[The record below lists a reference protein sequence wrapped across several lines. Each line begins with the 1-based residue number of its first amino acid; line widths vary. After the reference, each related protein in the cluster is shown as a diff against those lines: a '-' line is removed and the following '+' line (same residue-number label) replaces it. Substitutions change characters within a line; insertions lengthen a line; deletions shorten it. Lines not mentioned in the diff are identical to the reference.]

1 MATRELKLAGRTLR
15 KNPTFTITA
24 ALTIALGIG
33 ASTAIFSVA
42 NAVLLR
48 PIPYKDPDRLVMAV
62 SNMTVRHVHD
72 FPFSNEEFIDM
83 REGTKDV
90 FEGMAGVFTFRNIV
104 QKADGTPEQVRVAV
118 VTTNFFGLTGGKILY
133 GRDFTDS
140 DGLPQPAPP
149 AGGVAA
155 ASAGGPPPATPL
167 PVMTILSY
175 GYFQRRFGGDPSVIG
190 QKIPVNG
197 PFRPQIV
204 GVLAPG
210 FELYFPP
217 SANEE
222 AKPELWFAN
231 RLSYDNAN
239 RNGVSIRA
247 IGRLRPGITIER
259 ARAAVDNVA
268 AEARNNFL
276 IERTAGYSIRIEG
289 LRQHMVAEVRPAILA
304 LMGAVIFLLLIACAN
319 VANLLLV
326 RASLRERELSVR
338 AALGAGWWDLARQIL
353 SESLLLAGIGSALGL
368 LLAWW
373 GISELRLIA
382 PANLPRVETV
392 QIDGLVLGFTVLAGL
407 AAAVV
412 FGFAS
417 AWRAARPNVMHVLRG
432 ASRNEGLASGGLL
445 RKLVAITEVAL
456 SFLLLIGSGLM
467 FRSFLELQKIDPG
480 FDPKGLLTFQILG
493 GNQPNQKP
501 EERVARMQQLEQRLR
516 DIPGIQSVTA
526 AVPFPL
532 AGGFSPIRWGTEE
545 ALSDA
550 SKFKAVDFQTV
561 LPGYFEAMH
570 TPLLAGRTFTEADN
584 VPGRNLVVVDK
595 SLADKAYPGQPAVG
609 KRILVRVQTPE
620 PVWVEIIGVI
630 AHQREESL
638 AEPGREQVFFTD
650 AYLGGGVANTWAI
663 RGAGDPTKF
672 SSDIRNAIKAFNSQ
686 VLVTEFQPMETLIGN
701 AQAST
706 RFSLLL
712 IGVFAVIAALLA
724 GVGLYGVLATIVRQR
739 TAEIGVRMTLGAG
752 PGRIFKL
759 IVGQGLGLS
768 SIGIVT
774 GVLAAFGL
782 TRAMTTMLVGVR
794 PTDPAT
800 FVSMV
805 VLFLFIAAV
814 ACWMPARRA
823 AGLDPTRALRDE

>member
-1 MATRELKLAGRTLR
+1 
-15 KNPTFTITA
+15 
-24 ALTIALGIG
+24 
-33 ASTAIFSVA
+33 
-42 NAVLLR
+42 
-48 PIPYKDPDRLVMAV
+48 
-62 SNMTVRHVHD
+62 
-72 FPFSNEEFIDM
+72 
-83 REGTKDV
+83 
-90 FEGMAGVFTFRNIV
+90 
-104 QKADGTPEQVRVAV
+104 
-118 VTTNFFGLTGGKILY
+118 
-133 GRDFTDS
+133 
-140 DGLPQPAPP
+140 
-149 AGGVAA
+149 
-155 ASAGGPPPATPL
+155 
-167 PVMTILSY
+167 
-175 GYFQRRFGGDPSVIG
+175 
-190 QKIPVNG
+190 
-197 PFRPQIV
+197 
-204 GVLAPG
+204 
-210 FELYFPP
+210 
-217 SANEE
+217 
-222 AKPELWFAN
+222 
-231 RLSYDNAN
+231 
-239 RNGVSIRA
+239 
-247 IGRLRPGITIER
+247 
-259 ARAAVDNVA
+259 
-268 AEARNNFL
+268 
-276 IERTAGYSIRIEG
+276 
-289 LRQHMVAEVRPAILA
+289 
-304 LMGAVIFLLLIACAN
+304 
-319 VANLLLV
+319 
-326 RASLRERELSVR
+326 
-338 AALGAGWWDLARQIL
+338 
-353 SESLLLAGIGSALGL
+353 
-368 LLAWW
+368 
-373 GISELRLIA
+373 
-382 PANLPRVETV
+382 
-392 QIDGLVLGFTVLAGL
+392 
-407 AAAVV
+407 
-412 FGFAS
+412 
-417 AWRAARPNVMHVLRG
+417 
-432 ASRNEGLASGGLL
+432 
-445 RKLVAITEVAL
+445 
-456 SFLLLIGSGLM
+456 
-467 FRSFLELQKIDPG
+467 
-480 FDPKGLLTFQILG
+480 
-493 GNQPNQKP
+493 
-501 EERVARMQQLEQRLR
+501 VARMQQLEQRLR

-638 AEPGREQVFFTD
+638 AEPGREQIFFTD

-663 RGAGDPTKF
+663 RSAGVPTKF
-672 SSDIRNAIKAFNSQ
+672 SRDIRNAIKAFNPQ
-686 VLVTEFQPMETLIGN
+686 VLVTEFQPMETLMEN
-701 AQAST
+701 AQATT

-774 GVLAAFGL
+774 GVLAALGL

-805 VLFLFIAAV
+805 VLFLSIAAV

>member
-1 MATRELKLAGRTLR
+1 
-15 KNPTFTITA
+15 
-24 ALTIALGIG
+24 
-33 ASTAIFSVA
+33 
-42 NAVLLR
+42 
-48 PIPYKDPDRLVMAV
+48 
-62 SNMTVRHVHD
+62 
-72 FPFSNEEFIDM
+72 
-83 REGTKDV
+83 
-90 FEGMAGVFTFRNIV
+90 
-104 QKADGTPEQVRVAV
+104 
-118 VTTNFFGLTGGKILY
+118 
-133 GRDFTDS
+133 
-140 DGLPQPAPP
+140 
-149 AGGVAA
+149 
-155 ASAGGPPPATPL
+155 
-167 PVMTILSY
+167 
-175 GYFQRRFGGDPSVIG
+175 
-190 QKIPVNG
+190 
-197 PFRPQIV
+197 
-204 GVLAPG
+204 
-210 FELYFPP
+210 
-217 SANEE
+217 
-222 AKPELWFAN
+222 
-231 RLSYDNAN
+231 
-239 RNGVSIRA
+239 
-247 IGRLRPGITIER
+247 LRPGITIER
-259 ARAAVDNVA
+259 AQAAVDNVA
-268 AEARNNFL
+268 AEARKNFL

-289 LRQHMVAEVRPAILA
+289 LRQHMVAEARPTILA

-338 AALGAGWWDLARQIL
+338 AALGAGWWDMARQML

-373 GISELRLIA
+373 GIFELRLIA

-417 AWRAARPNVMHVLRG
+417 AWRAARPNVMHVLRA

-456 SFLLLIGSGLM
+456 SFLLLIGSDLM

-480 FDPKGLLTFQILG
+480 FEPKGLLTFQILG

-501 EERVARMQQLEQRLR
+501 EERVARTQQLEQQLR

-550 SKFKAVDFQTV
+550 SKFKAVDVQIV

-595 SLADKAYPGQPAVG
+595 SLANKAYPGQPAVG

-663 RGAGDPTKF
+663 CSAGDPTRF
-672 SSDIRNAIKAFNSQ
+672 SSDIRNAIKAFNPQ
-686 VLVTEFQPMETLIGN
+686 VLVTEFQPMETLMEN

-774 GVLAAFGL
+774 GMLAAFGL

-805 VLFLFIAAV
+805 VLFLFIAAL

-823 AGLDPTRALRDE
+823 ARLDPTRALRDE

>member
-1 MATRELKLAGRTLR
+1 MAMRELKLAGRTLR

-155 ASAGGPPPATPL
+155 APGGGPPPAPPL

-190 QKIPVNG
+190 QKISVNG

-231 RLSYDNAN
+231 RLNYDNAN

-247 IGRLRPGITIER
+247 IGRLRPGITIDR
-259 ARAAVDNVA
+259 AQAAVDNVA
-268 AEARNNFL
+268 AEARKNFL

-338 AALGAGWWDLARQIL
+338 AALGAGWWDIARQML

-373 GISELRLIA
+373 GISELRSIA

-392 QIDGLVLGFTVLAGL
+392 RIDGFVLGFTVLAGL
-407 AAAVV
+407 AAAMV

-432 ASRNEGLASGGLL
+432 AGRNEGLASGGLL
-445 RKLVAITEVAL
+445 RRVVAITEVAL

-493 GNQPNQKP
+493 DNQPNQKP

-550 SKFKAVDFQTV
+550 SKFKAVDFQIV

-663 RGAGDPTKF
+663 RSAGDPTKF
-672 SSDIRNAIKAFNSQ
+672 SSDIRNAIKAFNPQ
-686 VLVTEFQPMETLIGN
+686 VLVTEFQPMETLMEN

-774 GVLAAFGL
+774 GMLAAVGL